1 MFTTPT
7 LKDKLDQFFAHRS
20 PAAIAKDLI
29 GRTMYYHG
37 SQGTLAGYIVE
48 DEAYGG
54 ANDST
59 SYAYK
64 NHVTKSS
71 KPLYGLPGT
80 MYIYKIHAREV
91 FGIVD
96 QPKGQPSGIMIR
108 AIEPARGKYFMVRN
122 RKQRGVNITN
132 GPAKLMQAFGITNNR
147 YSLTLCNNGPLGID
161 LDHKRTAKR
170 IIRSARIGV
179 SKGPNQGDQ
188 LRFYVQGNPYVS
200 QMSKRDVLPN
210 NGWKIN

>member
-1 MFTTPT
+1 MLIT
-7 LKDKLDQFFAHRS
+7 LNLKQKLDQFFAHRS
-20 PAAIAKDLI
+20 PATIAKDLI
-29 GRTMYYHG
+29 GRKMFYHG
-37 SQGTLAGYIVE
+37 PQGTLAGYIVE

-54 ANDST
+54 ADDST
-59 SYAYK
+59 SYAYQ

-71 KPLYGLPGT
+71 RPLYGDPGT

-108 AIEPARGKYFMVRN
+108 AIDPVQGKYFMARN
-122 RKQRGVNITN
+122 RKQRGVNLTN
-132 GPAKLMQAFGITNNR
+132 GPAKLMQALGITNDR

-161 LDHKRTAKR
+161 LDHKRPAR
-170 IIRSARIGV
+170 QIVRSARVGV
-179 SKGPNQGDQ
+179 SAGPNQMDP

-200 QMSKRDVLPN
+200 KMRKRDWLPN
-210 NGWKIN
+210 HGWKIN